1 MSFLATLSQR
11 MIIFF
16 PPSAGASVSDISMIW
31 SNVVSRDDFE
41 IIFTWSSFL
50 ARASKIGFDKTG
62 GRGNECLRFGK
73 SRKTLQKNR
82 YKCKKN
88 RRNDIVWHSLY
99 LETKS
104 YCAQVNSRRSVG
116 VIKTLTKRIHSDL
129 LPLPQSLSNLSPC
142 HALDPKV
149 LELNSQIL
157 TRYMRHPLDTNAIFA
172 TTVSWRRSDSWA
184 DQVVRMHPWLLP
196 LVGNTWDN
204 HPGRTFVSFN
214 LDLWVGFHLWGGVL
228 TLERGH

>member
-1 MSFLATLSQR
+1 MLAFWKIQE
-11 MIIFF
+11 
-16 PPSAGASVSDISMIW
+16 
-31 SNVVSRDDFE
+31 N
-41 IIFTWSSFL
+41 L
-50 ARASKIGFDKTG
+50 A
-62 GRGNECLRFGK
+62 
-73 SRKTLQKNR
+73 KNR

-104 YCAQVNSRRSVG
+104 YCAQVNSRRSFVM
-116 VIKTLTKRIHSDL
+116 IKTLTKRIHSDL

-172 TTVSWRRSDSWA
+172 TTVS
-184 DQVVRMHPWLLP
+184 
-196 LVGNTWDN
+196 
-204 HPGRTFVSFN
+204 
-214 LDLWVGFHLWGGVL
+214 
-228 TLERGH
+228 